1 MDYKEAMLDVLE
13 QLSANGLEGTIP
25 TLVAECVNE
34 MKCTTNSKYD
44 MLKWTAFHCERLSNS
59 N

>member
-13 QLSANGLEGTIP
+13 QLSANGLEGAIP
-25 TLVAECVNE
+25 TFVAECVGE
-34 MKCTTNSKYD
+34 MKCATNSRRD
-44 MLKWTAFHCERLSNS
+44 MLKWTAFHCERLLNL